1 MNTSKILALSIAL
14 LGAFQTASA
23 YCFEAQLGKGVVVTS
38 IETQAANEAAFTR
51 KFNLADTD
59 GRNRGYIILNTVR
72 AIPNPTPYDPGAYM
86 IDSGTSV
93 STPLGMASHDQNLSK
108 AFEQGWKIVKIRNSS
123 RPVANQNC
131 SQSMMFSDTIQVNDR
146 AGFEFRR

>member
-14 LGAFQTASA
+14 LGAFQSASA
-23 YCFEAQLGKGVVVTS
+23 YCFEAQLGRGVVVSS
-38 IETQAANEAAFTR
+38 IETQAANEAAFTK
-51 KFNLADTD
+51 KFNLSDVE
-59 GRNRGYIILNTVR
+59 GRSRGYIVLNTIR
-72 AIPNPTPYDPGAYM
+72 SIPFPTPYDPAGMM
-86 IDSGTSV
+86 IDSSTSV
-93 STPLGMASHDQNLSK
+93 STPQGLASHDQNLSK

-131 SQSMMFSDTIQVNDR
+131 GQNMMFADTIQVNDR